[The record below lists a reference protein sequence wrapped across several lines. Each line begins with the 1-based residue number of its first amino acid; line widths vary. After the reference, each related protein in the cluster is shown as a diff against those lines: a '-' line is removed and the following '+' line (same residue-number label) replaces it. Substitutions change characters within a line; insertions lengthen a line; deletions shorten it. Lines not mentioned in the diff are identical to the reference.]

1 MENNNNNQDN
11 GLELLKKVI
20 ETNEKNIEQGIK
32 IEFVYEDLLYIKGET
47 EFSLRGLNAT
57 NLKLIEL
64 QETETKERE
73 QFLEKIPK
81 TIEAKLS
88 EDSIQYLKEFDKK
101 SKAVKYMFF
110 GSIVILLLSI
120 ISIFSIG
127 KLAKNW
133 YFESIRTKSEIRH
146 EIFTEIQ
153 NDGKSIYKTSDI
165 EQLKNNTLI
174 MNKWIQK
181 NPKDSENFL
190 RFKEGFEAR

>member
-20 ETNEKNIEQGIK
+20 ETNQRNIEQGAK
-32 IEFVYEDLLYIKGET
+32 LEFVLEDLFNLKGET
-47 EFSLRGLNAT
+47 DSSLQGLNAM
-57 NLKLIEL
+57 NLKLVEL
-64 QETETKERE
+64 REKETKEIE
-73 QFLEKIPK
+73 HFLEKIPN

-88 EDSIQYLKEFDKK
+88 EDSIQYLKEFEKK
-101 SKAVKYMFF
+101 SKAIKYLFF
-110 GSIVILLLSI
+110 GSIVIMLLSI
-120 ISIFSIG
+120 ISIG

-133 YFESIRTKSEIRH
+133 YFESVRTKREIRQ

-153 NDGKSIYKTSDI
+153 NDGKSVYKISDI

-174 MNKWIQK
+174 MHKWIQK
-181 NPKDSENFL
+181 NPKDSESFM